1 MKFSS
6 FLFLLPFLISFGFNA
21 LAKPPDCMKFISP
34 EDAAF
39 ADQYLGWLSG
49 GDFDKAIEIL
59 DPNMKPQMIPLKDSF
74 QKALTE
80 VKTFEKAMIGC
91 NVNYF
96 KSTGGS
102 KRNVNLSYEWSSPNA
117 WYTGN
122 LAWQEIGNTKTVY
135 GLHIS
140 PLTAPLEKIHAFSL
154 SQKGIGHWFFLIVG
168 IINPIL
174 ILWALIACI
183 RTKIPKRKWL
193 WILFMIVGFFQFT
206 MDWTSGE
213 LSGFI
218 YKSADGFKINPIS
231 FQLFGSGF
239 NRATDYSPW
248 LLTISLPL
256 GALIFLFRRQ
266 TFESKI
272 SPKIGSTPNISGN
285 PPKPDTLARI
295 VKSS

>member
-1 MKFSS
+1 MKLKSIF
-6 FLFLLPFLISFGFNA
+6 FLSPLLISFSFSA
-21 LAKPPDCMKFISP
+21 LAKPPDCTKFINP
-34 EDAAF
+34 EDVAF

-49 GDFDKAIEIL
+49 SDFDKAIEFL

-80 VKTFEKAMIGC
+80 VKAFEKIMIGC

-96 KSTGGS
+96 KGTGGS
-102 KRNVNLSYEWSSPNA
+102 KRNVNLSYEWSSPTA
-117 WYTGN
+117 WYEGN

-154 SQKGIGHWFFLIVG
+154 SHKGIGHWFFLLVCIV
-168 IINPIL
+168 NPIL

-193 WILFMIVGFFQFT
+193 WILFIIVGFFQFT
-206 MDWTSGE
+206 MEWTSGE

-248 LLTISLPL
+248 LVTISLPL
-256 GALIFLFRRQ
+256 GALIFLPRRKK
-266 TFESKI
+266 FENKI
-272 SPKIGSTPNISGN
+272 NPKIASTLSASGN
-285 PPKPDTLARI
+285 PSK
-295 VKSS
+295 V